1 MIEDLLGST
10 VGVMGLLMAVVFV
23 AAGFK
28 LWQQSREENAKKK
41 S

>member
-1 MIEDLLGST
+1 MIEDILGSSM
-10 VGVMGLLMAVVFV
+10 GVMGLIMAVVFV

-28 LWQQSREENAKKK
+28 LWQQSREEGAKK